1 MNGWGCHSKQVQMG
15 SLDEA
20 ASSEALELG
29 SMQQGQWLGMAWSR
43 LEARGPLFS
52 TLIPTRLQAPGL
64 AVPSKS

>member
-20 ASSEALELG
+20 ASSSPGLG

-52 TLIPTRLQAPGL
+52 TLIPTRLQAP
-64 AVPSKS
+64 A